1 MNGIDLGHGLTLFM
15 FAPPPGGFEGLNMLA
30 LVEGEEAL
38 LFDAGYADNMR
49 TVLAWLSERDA
60 RPAGAV
66 ISHYHRDHA
75 DGLALVPGLETWGS
89 GRFAETLAR
98 SFRSARHASLA
109 PTQRVDGPVT
119 ISFSGHSIELFPTP
133 GHTVDSLCAVIDGRI
148 LYAADT
154 LLFTNQGEPVLP
166 SVHGRPVGLHAEAI
180 RRLWNYIELPFVP
193 GHGAPVMDKPA
204 RERDLANRLAYLEAI
219 AASPGIDVDAA
230 QAGCTPKFIGREWH
244 EENWK

>member
-1 MNGIDLGHGLTLFM
+1 MDAIDMGHGLTLCM
-15 FAPPPGGFEGLNMLA
+15 FEPPPDGFEGLNMLA
-30 LVEGEEAL
+30 LLEGEKAL

-49 TVLAWLSERDA
+49 TVIAWLAERGA
-60 RPAGAV
+60 SPAGAV
-66 ISHYHRDHA
+66 ISHYHPDHA

-89 GRFAETLAR
+89 GRYAETLVR

-109 PTQRVDGPVT
+109 PTHRVDGPVT
-119 ISFSGHSIELFPTP
+119 ISFSGHSIELIPMP

-148 LYAADT
+148 LFAADT
-154 LLFTNQGEPVLP
+154 LLFTNEGEPVLP

-180 RRLWNYIELPFVP
+180 RRLWSYIELPFVP
-193 GHGAPVMDKPA
+193 GHGAPVMEKPA

-219 AASPGIDVDAA
+219 AANPGIDVDAA
-230 QAGCTPKFIGREWH
+230 QVDCTPKFRGREWH